1 MNRYKII
8 YEKHDFREVWI
19 DAKSED
25 EAEKLFEENYL
36 KYDDESDE
44 ADIDLASMD
53 ILEITEIDED
63 GNEV

>member
-25 EAEKLFEENYL
+25 EAEKLFEENYT

-44 ADIDLASMD
+44 ADVDLSSMD

-63 GNEV
+63 GNEL